1 MMMHG
6 NGQQNDFW
14 LEDTERGVNMKK
26 KISKQVV
33 KHFIGHDPQDWIT
46 DCMYRLMNK
55 KISVSDLRKEAKAM
69 YKSYTKR

>member
-1 MMMHG
+1 
-6 NGQQNDFW
+6 
-14 LEDTERGVNMKK
+14 MKK